1 MGRLRTNAIAA
12 GMRMSAGA
20 VLLATS
26 GAAGQCNSVGPDAI
40 VGVLGSSVA
49 NYNSVNGVDAFSV
62 AASLCNVGNANLQ
75 FNANTN
81 QHPLITQNL
90 YRYDVVEG
98 AGRFEQVGMSWCF
111 NTFFPLPQGECC
123 VDCQPGALN
132 ELGVHCSSAETAAI
146 MGTISGQSPRHQ
158 VNAATGVFAYPPA
171 NPAQPDALARRLRVA
186 LSDIEPVQHAGAR
199 YFVEHMT
206 VSSHDAG
213 AGNGLN
219 NASYREAVMTGTAS
233 NRNLAMTGTIRS
245 RVPAINAWREADPD
259 VTIAPVDVPGDGRM
273 YVACR
278 VTALAGGVWR
288 YEYAIENF
296 NSDRAARLFSVPGS
310 SGIAVTNVGFH
321 DVHYH
326 SGDGPG
332 NVNIDGTD
340 WASSVGDAV
349 EWSTATF
356 AQNPSANALR
366 WGTLYNFRFDTA
378 VAPEMGT
385 VTIGLFKPG
394 ASEAVI
400 VSDVL
405 VPGVAA
411 CAADWNESGNVDSQD
426 FFDFLSALFA
436 GDADFNGDLVTN
448 SQDFF
453 DFVAAFFV
461 GCG

>member
-1 MGRLRTNAIAA
+1 
-12 GMRMSAGA
+12 
-20 VLLATS
+20 
-26 GAAGQCNSVGPDAI
+26 
-40 VGVLGSSVA
+40 
-49 NYNSVNGVDAFSV
+49 
-62 AASLCNVGNANLQ
+62 
-75 FNANTN
+75 
-81 QHPLITQNL
+81 
-90 YRYDVVEG
+90 
-98 AGRFEQVGMSWCF
+98 
-111 NTFFPLPQGECC
+111 
-123 VDCQPGALN
+123 
-132 ELGVHCSSAETAAI
+132 
-146 MGTISGQSPRHQ
+146 
-158 VNAATGVFAYPPA
+158 
-171 NPAQPDALARRLRVA
+171 
-186 LSDIEPVQHAGAR
+186 
-199 YFVEHMT
+199 MT